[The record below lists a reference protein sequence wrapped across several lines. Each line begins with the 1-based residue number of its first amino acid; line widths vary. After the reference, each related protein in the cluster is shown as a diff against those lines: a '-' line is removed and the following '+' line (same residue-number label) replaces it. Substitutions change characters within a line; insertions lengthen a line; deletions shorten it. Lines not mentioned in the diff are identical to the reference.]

1 LSNPGSPP
9 AAGAFPPGPRP
20 KHKRRLSNYLLD
32 RKLQLRYVIVVTLLS
47 GAIAASLGIMI
58 YQQRHKAS
66 SSIERDLMS
75 LDAKFNSKQ
84 TDDLARNIPEQLA
97 REDRNDALTMVG
109 VGLGLAIILSGYLLI
124 MTHKVAGPLYK
135 VSMYFDRMAV
145 GKLGRVTPLR
155 SGDMLQ
161 DFYASFCEMH
171 DAVRARMVADNDA
184 IAAALARLKESKNEA
199 DYRGEGRAKLDDA
212 LENLD
217 KHVEER
223 KKALA

>member
-1 LSNPGSPP
+1 MSDAPVQAP
-9 AAGAFPPGPRP
+9 AAPSGPRP
-20 KHKRRLSNYLLD
+20 KHKRKLSNYMLD
-32 RKLQLRYVIVVTLLS
+32 RKLQLRYIILVTLLS
-47 GAIAASLGIMI
+47 GFIAGSLGIMI

-66 SSIERDLMS
+66 SSIERDLMN
-75 LDAKFNSKQ
+75 LDAQFNDKQ
-84 TDDLARNIPEQLA
+84 TQDLSKNIPEQLA

-109 VGLGLAIILSGYLLI
+109 VGVGLAIILSGYLLI

-135 VSMYFDRMAV
+135 VSMYFDRMAA

-171 DAVRARMVADNDA
+171 DAVRARMVADNEA
-184 IAAALARLKESKNEA
+184 IEKALLALKDSKNEA

-212 LENLD
+212 LDGLD
-217 KHVEER
+217 KHVADR